1 MNILATFAIA
11 LLASILYFTFFLSLS
26 IRFKKHWYLNLAW
39 STSFLVIYLLSLAI
53 NRSAGFKQSF
63 IFLMI
68 LLWSLRLSF
77 YLIIRNI
84 NKEDLNYKNLN
95 EVFKSKLLINIFI
108 KLILPLAVAS
118 LLINS
123 AAIIA
128 STYNQFTR
136 IEILDIAA
144 AVIWMLGFLL
154 ESIADLELFKFKSN
168 TLNKDRILRVGL
180 WNHSRHPNYLG
191 EILQWS
197 ATCLAVITLSYGIV
211 SLLSPLVLI
220 LWLFKFNILSK
231 AENKLSNKFEY
242 QEYKKETPILIP
254 TKYIYSRLTALIQ
267 NLKKLR
273 KNTTSI

>member
-26 IRFKKHWYLNLAW
+26 IRFKKHYLNLAW

>member
-53 NRSAGFKQSF
+53 NRSPGFKQSF

>member
-68 LLWSLRLSF
+68 LLWSLRLSL

-136 IEILDIAA
+136 LEILDIAA
-144 AVIWMLGFLL
+144 AVIWILGFLL

-168 TLNKDRILRVGL
+168 TLNQDRILRVGL
-180 WNHSRHPNYLG
+180 WNHTRHPNYLG

-197 ATCLAVITLSYGIV
+197 AICLAVITLPYGIV